1 MELKNII
8 NMADTPSADKQL
20 RFRNVTVH
28 GDGKKLN
35 GTLYLHKHH
44 LAFSYYADV
53 PKHDESVTGDASN
66 GAEKDVINAQASA
79 ESSGLTDTSTLS
91 TKGSTDGQSSTR
103 TPASGGSTNGT
114 QQEGTDSRSKQRAKE
129 FWVPYPMIY
138 SCVLRPSH
146 APIHSSRPRDES
158 GHAVDGEDDLFP
170 PTFGTASYGRPSTDS
185 SRLGPYLSPSRPTS
199 PGRQS
204 MDAPQTNDSGR
215 QPAIRIKCRDF
226 KMMAFH
232 FHENNAGPSADEV
245 ARQVFYVLRDRGC
258 VDKVENMH
266 AFHFHPPREEVTT
279 TKTEYDARREY
290 ARMGISGKAAD
301 GLGTAWRISDINHD
315 YSYSATYPKVLCVP
329 KAVSDN
335 MLKYG
340 GPFRSRSR
348 IPCLAYLHSNGGSIT
363 RSSQPMVGL
372 QNKRN
377 PQDERLVSAIFSS
390 HTAPLQPSE
399 SSSPQNHSTTSLP
412 ASEDA
417 RAESSNGGSSDSH
430 SDMALADK
438 DEEKAKIPQ
447 KKVYGSTRRNLIVDA
462 RPKVNAYMNRAG
474 GGGVEDATN
483 YGNGDVPVELVYLNI
498 ANIHVMRK
506 SLEKVV
512 DSFANSDYIKFKP
525 SEDIL
530 RNSGW
535 LGHIA
540 NMMDGAEMVARVVG
554 LGGSHVLLHCSDGW
568 DRTAQVSALAQIMLD
583 PHYRTLE
590 GFISL
595 VQKDFLS
602 FGHKFR
608 DRDGIEGS
616 EKWFEIE
623 NERIA
628 PREGGGSDP
637 NSLNKFGAKAFTGAK
652 NWIEKNRSN
661 LFRQQNSS
669 KDSLAEQPPSR
680 SSSPPPN
687 PMVHSPPSSA
697 SKEEKKHKISEQEI
711 SPVFH
716 QFLDTVYQI
725 LHQYEDDFEFNE
737 RFLKRLFWHVYSCQY
752 GEFLFNNEKERGQYL
767 GKLPSVWPYFLCRK
781 REFTN
786 PNYVAK
792 TNDPLLF
799 PKRSGPDRE
808 VEVRWWHN
816 VFSRKDKEMNVPR
829 ALAPADPPAVTPTMG
844 TSVSF
849 DEQSQK
855 VDSEGASS
863 SANGS
868 IKEARSSPN
877 LSTLREGIPG
887 SLSSLSLR
895 NKDSKPDPE
904 AAQPAVSHD
913 GDFEVLP
920 KQTETTHIESEKNV
934 DIANEDLPPMEQM
947 EYDGDPLG
955 VTSSKSRKSE
965 GGGLDFRAFASQTA
979 FQDR

>member
-1 MELKNII
+1 
-8 NMADTPSADKQL
+8 MAEIPSADKQL
-20 RFRNVTVH
+20 RFRNITVH

-35 GTLYLHKHH
+35 GTLYLHRHH

-53 PKHDESVTGDASN
+53 PKKDDLSSGVTSSGV
-66 GAEKDVINAQASA
+66 EKNVSSTQPSTEN
-79 ESSGLTDTSTLS
+79 SGLTDTSAYS
-91 TKGSTDGQSSTR
+91 SNAKGSNDGQNSATSP
-103 TPASGGSTNGT
+103 PAGGSANGT
-114 QQEGTDSRSKQRAKE
+114 QHEISEVRSKQRPKE

-146 APIHSSRPRDES
+146 APIHSARPRDES

-170 PTFGTASYGRPSTDS
+170 PTFGTATYGRPSTDS
-185 SRLGPYLSPSRPTS
+185 SRLGPYSSPSRPTS

-204 MDAPQTNDSGR
+204 METPPTTDSGR

-232 FHENNAGPSADEV
+232 FHETRSGPLADEV

-258 VDKVENMH
+258 VNRVESMH
-266 AFHFHPPREEVTT
+266 AFHFHPPREESNAA
-279 TKTEYDARREY
+279 KTEYDARREY
-290 ARMGISGKAAD
+290 ARMGVSGKAAD
-301 GLGTAWRISDINHD
+301 GPGTAWRISDINHD

-399 SSSPQNHSTTSLP
+399 NSSPQNSSTTSLP
-412 ASEDA
+412 ASEEA
-417 RAESSNGGSSDSH
+417 SLEISNGGSSDNH
-430 SDMALADK
+430 SDTALEVKEDA
-438 DEEKAKIPQ
+438 KAKIPQ

-474 GGGVEDATN
+474 GGGVEDVTN
-483 YGNGDVPVELVYLNI
+483 YNGDMPVELVYLNI

-525 SEDIL
+525 SEDVL

-568 DRTAQVSALAQIMLD
+568 DRTAQISALAQIMLD
-583 PHYRTLE
+583 PHYRTLQ
-590 GFISL
+590 GFVSL

-628 PREGGGSDP
+628 PREGGASDP
-637 NSLNKFGAKAFTGAK
+637 NSLNKFSAKAFTGAK

-661 LFRQQNSS
+661 LFRQQNNS
-669 KDSLAEQPPSR
+669 KDSLAEHSPSR

-687 PMVHSPPSSA
+687 PVVHSPASSA

-716 QFLDTVYQI
+716 QFLDTVYQL
-725 LHQYEDDFEFNE
+725 LHQNENDFEFNE
-737 RFLKRLFWHVYSCQY
+737 RFLRRLFWHVYSCQY
-752 GEFLFNNEKERGQYL
+752 GEFLFNNEKERSQYQD
-767 GKLPSVWPYFLCRK
+767 KLPSVWPYFLCRR

-786 PNYVAK
+786 SNYVAK

-799 PKRSGPDRE
+799 PKRQGPDRE

-816 VFSRKDKEMNVPR
+816 VFSRKDEEMNVPR
-829 ALAPADPPAVTPTMG
+829 ALAPADPPAVTPTMR

-849 DEQSQK
+849 GEQAP
-855 VDSEGASS
+855 EAASA

-868 IKEARSSPN
+868 IKETTSNPN
-877 LSTLREGIPG
+877 LSMLREGISS

-895 NKDSKPDPE
+895 NKDIKSESE
-904 AAQPAVSHD
+904 AAQPAVSHE
-913 GDFEVLP
+913 GDFEVLS
-920 KQTETTHIESEKNV
+920 KQTESTQIEPERKV
-934 DIANEDLPPMEQM
+934 EVANEDLPPMEHM

-955 VTSSKSRKSE
+955 VTSSKSRRTE